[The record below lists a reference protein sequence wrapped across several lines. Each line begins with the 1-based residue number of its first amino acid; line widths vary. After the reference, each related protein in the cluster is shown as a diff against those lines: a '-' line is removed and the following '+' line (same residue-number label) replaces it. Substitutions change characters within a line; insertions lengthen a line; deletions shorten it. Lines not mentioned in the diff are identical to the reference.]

1 MSIYGTPDRSRSHAL
16 TLTLSQRARE
26 LRCRG
31 GEQLWRIA
39 VKNASRGREN
49 EGEFGELVGGGSAP
63 AAKSGPGHQVCAHMS
78 IYGDGRDSLA
88 HASGLPCVYGAEVS
102 IYGELPRTMR
112 RARLVTI
119 VSAWR
124 CFLSLSRPGRPF
136 GTAGPPRGNKFSA
149 EVSIYGAAGGTL
161 ARASG

>member
-1 MSIYGTPDRSRSHAL
+1 MAHPTEVGPAAL

-63 AAKSGPGHQVCAHMS
+63 AAKSGPGHEVCAHMG
-78 IYGDGRDSLA
+78 IYGDGRGFARSSLTLRA
-88 HASGLPCVYGAEVS
+88 TRGLTA
-102 IYGELPRTMR
+102 R
-112 RARLVTI
+112 R
-119 VSAWR
+119 
-124 CFLSLSRPGRPF
+124 
-136 GTAGPPRGNKFSA
+136 
-149 EVSIYGAAGGTL
+149 
-161 ARASG
+161 